1 MQRQTERDVRMDK
14 DDKMKGGQANRA
26 GSSEQAAVATA
37 VAANIAETNR
47 EGC

>member
-1 MQRQTERDVRMDK
+1 MDK
-14 DDKMKGGQANRA
+14 DGKMKGGQASRA

-37 VAANIAETNR
+37 AAANNAETNR